1 MQFRTQNQISSSQVF
16 GTLPLSPWEENAT
29 SFYLLSIFTPFLAAA
44 KLFRFKD
51 ELFEKLLIQ
60 TPAHSVGSSP
70 HVSLSFLLLRWGDI
84 LKWFLPINCCN
95 HFWELFKIS
104 CFSIPTPPPS
114 VFWFPELSLKPVK
127 PGDTE
132 VIPRLSACGYS
143 RLQLL
148 LRNETRISLPLIR
161 DRIITEI

>member
-104 CFSIPTPPPS
+104 CFSIPTPPPPLYFGS
-114 VFWFPELSLKPVK
+114 QNFPSSQWSLETLKSYPGCLHVATRDSSCFWEMRLESL
-127 PGDTE
+127 
-132 VIPRLSACGYS
+132 CH
-143 RLQLL
+143 
-148 LRNETRISLPLIR
+148 
-161 DRIITEI
+161 